1 LYFASPAADHYGMDG
16 KSERS
21 SEKTPSPAHPQ
32 PGDPKHGEWLID
44 EASEES
50 FPASDPSSVAQPHRK
65 SPDPRP

>member
-1 LYFASPAADHYGMDG
+1 MTGMDAKTEMSG
-16 KSERS
+16 
-21 SEKTPSPAHPQ
+21 EKAPSPAHPQ

-65 SPDPRP
+65 SPDPQP

>member
-1 LYFASPAADHYGMDG
+1 M
-16 KSERS
+16 S
-21 SEKTPSPAHPQ
+21 SKKTPSPAPAHPP
-32 PGDPKHGEWLID
+32 PGDPKHGDWLID

>member
-1 LYFASPAADHYGMDG
+1 MDG
-16 KSERS
+16 KTGMS
-21 SEKTPSPAHPQ
+21 SKKTPSPAPAHPP
-32 PGDPKHGEWLID
+32 PGDPKHGDWLID